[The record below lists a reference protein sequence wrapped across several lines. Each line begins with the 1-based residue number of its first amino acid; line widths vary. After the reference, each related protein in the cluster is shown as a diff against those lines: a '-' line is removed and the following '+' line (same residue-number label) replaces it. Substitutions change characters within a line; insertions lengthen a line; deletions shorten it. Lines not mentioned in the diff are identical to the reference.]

1 MRNNELAVNNHL
13 DTNMLN
19 MGTFV
24 DNGVV
29 TPKRPVFVFVV
40 FWRGFIVYCE
50 LQKIGVINQIRLP
63 IIISQKSYHS
73 IIQPRLLQYKLTDS
87 KGKIIKYN
95 VQFCINLP
103 SY

>member
-1 MRNNELAVNNHL
+1 MRNNELAVNNYF

-40 FWRGFIVYCE
+40 FWNQGFHC
-50 LQKIGVINQIRLP
+50 
-63 IIISQKSYHS
+63 
-73 IIQPRLLQYKLTDS
+73 LL
-87 KGKIIKYN
+87 
-95 VQFCINLP
+95 
-103 SY
+103 